1 MPGAA
6 ANDSGRGFDMFLKNE
21 AARLITINH
30 LVDDKETSYPILP
43 GENPAVE
50 VPDAVA
56 KIDFVKALLKNGD
69 LRRVG
74 ADELEGDD
82 DDEGDDIEA
91 LREQAGRAGVK
102 VNKTWG
108 KARLLEEIA
117 KASKAE

>member
-1 MPGAA
+1 
-6 ANDSGRGFDMFLKNE
+6 MFLKNE

-30 LVDDKETSYPILP
+30 LVGEKETSYPILP

-50 VPDAVA
+50 VPDEVA

-74 ADELEGDD
+74 ADELESDD
-82 DDEGDDIEA
+82 DDDGDDDIEA

-108 KARLLEEIA
+108 KARLLEEI
-117 KASKAE
+117 SKVQAAQ

>member
-1 MPGAA
+1 
-6 ANDSGRGFDMFLKNE
+6 MFLKNE

-30 LVDDKETSYPILP
+30 LVGEKETSYPILP

-56 KIDFVKALLKNGD
+56 KIDFVKALLESGD

-74 ADELEGDD
+74 ADELESE
-82 DDEGDDIEA
+82 DEESIED
-91 LREQAGRAGVK
+91 LRERAGRAGVS

-117 KASKAE
+117 KATNAE

>member
-1 MPGAA
+1 MY
-6 ANDSGRGFDMFLKNE
+6 LKNE
-21 AARLITINH
+21 AARLITIKH
-30 LVDDKETSYPILP
+30 KAGDELVSYQILP

-56 KIDFVKALLKNGD
+56 KIDFVKALLENGD

-74 ADELEGDD
+74 ADELGDE
-82 DDEGDDIEA
+82 DEDDIDA

-108 KARLLEEIA
+108 AARLREEIA
-117 KASKAE
+117 KVAAE